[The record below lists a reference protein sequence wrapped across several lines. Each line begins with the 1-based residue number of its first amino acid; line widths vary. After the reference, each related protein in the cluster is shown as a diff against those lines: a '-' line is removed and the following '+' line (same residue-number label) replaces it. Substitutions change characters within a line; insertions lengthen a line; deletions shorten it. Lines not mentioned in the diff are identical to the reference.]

1 MGAALPWWLLPSAA
15 ALILVA
21 THTYL
26 GLHVLARNVFFV
38 DLALAQVAALGS
50 TVALLYGF
58 DTNDSVTYYVSLLFA
73 VGGAWFFSVARLPDN
88 RVPEEA
94 IIGLTFAVAS
104 AAAILLSAEN
114 PHGAEH
120 LRDMMAGSI
129 LVVSARE
136 VGQAALMYGAIGV
149 FHWVFR
155 RPLLSVS
162 VDREQARRRGLRVRW
177 WDFLFYLSF
186 AVVITS
192 SVRIAGVL
200 LVFILLI
207 APAVC
212 GAMFARGIR
221 GRLLIGWGAGVLATT
236 LGLSLSAR
244 TDWPP
249 APAISCVFAIILGGA
264 ALVDRVRASERRG
277 VAVARIAASGAVL
290 TAAGFGLTSFLA
302 AQRAEHGPERSG
314 LPEAIA
320 PDAHSHGEPEHGL
333 GASRRDLLA
342 ALGDEHE
349 NVRARAVAELGALRD
364 PSDLPQLL
372 AALEDPS
379 DAVKENAARALG
391 TLGRAEAAAPLEAA
405 LRRPDQ
411 DEWVNLH
418 EAEALVRCGGSAGL
432 AALIEAARHADAKL
446 VRQEALTLALAFTGL
461 PSVAAGDEA
470 ARRSALDALEAWWTS
485 HRASSRWDAAQA
497 RFVTDP

>member
-1 MGAALPWWLLPSAA
+1 MGAALPWWLLPCAA

-26 GLHVLARNVFFV
+26 GLHVIARNVFFV

-104 AAAILLSAEN
+104 AGAILLSAEN

-129 LVVSARE
+129 LVVSPRE
-136 VGQAALMYGAIGV
+136 VGQAALTYGAIGV

-155 RPLLSVS
+155 RPLLNVS
-162 VDREQARRRGLRVRW
+162 VDREDAKRRGLRVRW

-221 GRLLIGWGAGVLATT
+221 GRLFIGWGSGVLATT
-236 LGLSLSAR
+236 LGLSLSSR
-244 TDWPP
+244 MDWPP

-264 ALVDRVRASERRG
+264 ALVDRVLGSERPG
-277 VAVARIAASGAVL
+277 VAAARIAASGAVL
-290 TAAGFGLTSFLA
+290 TAVGFGLTAFLS
-302 AQRAEHGPERSG
+302 AQRAGHLADHHAVVAE
-314 LPEAIA
+314 

-333 GASRRDLLA
+333 GASRRDLMA
-342 ALGDEHE
+342 ALADEHE
-349 NVRARAVAELGALRD
+349 NVRARAVAELGALGD
-364 PSDLPQLL
+364 PSDLPRLV

-379 DAVKENAARALG
+379 DAVKENAAQALG
-391 TLGRAEAAAPLEAA
+391 ALGRPEAAAPLEAA
-405 LRRPDQ
+405 LGRPDQ
-411 DEWVNLH
+411 DEWVNLR
-418 EAEALVRCGGSAGL
+418 EADALVRCGGAAGL
-432 AALIEAARHADAKL
+432 SALIEAARHADAQL
-446 VRQEALTLALAFTGL
+446 VRQEALTRGLAFAGL
-461 PSVAAGDEA
+461 PSVAVGDEA
-470 ARRSALDALEAWWTS
+470 ARRRALDALDAWWAS
-485 HRASSRWDAAQA
+485 HRASARWDATRA
-497 RFVTDP
+497 RFVTAP